1 MAKEC
6 GSVNFLISSVD
17 HEPDDLTGVL
27 PLRGR
32 LLRTIVG
39 PPRRPEYW
47 LAELAAP
54 VSWTRNGVTRAIHYL
69 VLTARWQGTAIGPGA
84 KIPVNIWYVLDDSV
98 LGSESFEPSQAV
110 YVAIGMVKVSA
121 MPFWWLR
128 FWSTLFGGT

>member
-1 MAKEC
+1 MDAERVC
-6 GSVNFLISSVD
+6 CVNFLISSVD
-17 HEPDDLTGVL
+17 HEPDDLSAQL

-54 VSWTRNGVTRAIHYL
+54 VSWTRNGVTRAIRRL
-69 VLTARWQGTAIGPGA
+69 VLAARWEGTVIGRGA

-98 LGSESFEPSQAV
+98 LGSESFEPSQAE
-110 YVAIGMVKVSA
+110 YVAIGMVKVSGT
-121 MPFWWLR
+121 PLWWLR
-128 FWSTLFGGT
+128 LWSAAS